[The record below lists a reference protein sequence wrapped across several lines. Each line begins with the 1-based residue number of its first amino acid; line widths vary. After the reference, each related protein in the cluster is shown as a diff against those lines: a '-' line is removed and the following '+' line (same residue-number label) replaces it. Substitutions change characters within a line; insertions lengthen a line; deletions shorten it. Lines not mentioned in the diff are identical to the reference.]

1 MKRFDELEVLE
12 TAGSRA
18 GAFAGRLF
26 ADYGARVTKLAAAE
40 GRPARAEGAA
50 GTPPRADAA
59 HLDGGKRAHPID
71 LSNPSGRE
79 DFEELLGEADVLIE
93 SSAPEPLVPLGER
106 FRVSGLVELRI
117 SPFPATGP
125 YARYRSN
132 AFSDEALA
140 GLSILNGE
148 PGREPL
154 ARSGRIAPYQ
164 AGAQGFLGALAAL
177 RARERTGRGQRVEV
191 SHFEA
196 LVGAHQHGLAM
207 WSHAGHRLV
216 REGNRQPGFWH
227 PSGIYPCRDGHVY
240 LGLTSQAMRD
250 RFFAAMDLPEI
261 LLDPRF
267 HDDLALS
274 YHKADFDAQLCP
286 WLLEHTQADLIALG
300 QAAGAAVGPVTPML
314 EVIRDPAL
322 RERAFWQGVEG
333 APDLLQ
339 PGRPFR
345 IDTSPPATRAA
356 PGPPRGT
363 ASHATSE
370 CADGPLQ
377 GIRILDLTRIWA
389 GPLAAR
395 QLADLGADVVLVESP
410 GARGSGRVEPELAAQ
425 SHLFPGDDP
434 GKDPWNRLGA
444 FNDLMRNRRGITLDL
459 RRPEARRVFEDLIA
473 QVDVVIENFRPRVM
487 AGLGLDFEALQARNP
502 SLCHVAISGFGDS
515 GGRRDW
521 AAYGPMLEAAAGHSL
536 GMGYRDSGPY
546 RAGVSWADPLS
557 GVLAAAGTLLALQER
572 DSDPDRRGRRVDVSI
587 FETTL
592 CALGE
597 ELIEAQRAGAN
608 PVRRGNR
615 HPQRAPQ
622 GCYPCRGDDAWIAI
636 SVTDDDAWWALCGC
650 AELGAEW
657 AGLGFAERV
666 ERHDEIDARLADWT
680 RGHTSRQLMEALQ
693 AVGVIAASQSDASD
707 LFADP
712 QLAAGPFWCDGAHP
726 ATGRRAAPGCAIRL
740 SDTPASHRRPAP
752 RLGEHNREVL
762 RAWAGLADDDLDELE
777 ALGILVDAPPGAG

>member
-1 MKRFDELEVLE
+1 
-12 TAGSRA
+12 
-18 GAFAGRLF
+18 
-26 ADYGARVTKLAAAE
+26 
-40 GRPARAEGAA
+40 
-50 GTPPRADAA
+50 
-59 HLDGGKRAHPID
+59 
-71 LSNPSGRE
+71 LSNPRSRPAVE
-79 DFEELLGEADVLIE
+79 ALLREADVLIE
-93 SSAPEPLVPLGER
+93 SSAPDPLEPLGEH
-106 FRVSGLVELRI
+106 FHVSRLVELRI

-154 ARSGRIAPYQ
+154 ARSGKIAPYQ

-240 LGLTSQAMRD
+240 LALTSQAMRD

-267 HDDLALS
+267 RDDLALS
-274 YHKADFDAQLCP
+274 RHKAEFDAQLCP
-286 WLLEHTQADLIALG
+286 WLLEHSQADLVALG

-314 EVIRDPAL
+314 ELTRDLAL
-322 RERAFWQGVEG
+322 EEREFWQGVAG
-333 APDLLQ
+333 APGLLR

-345 IDTSPPATRAA
+345 LDTSAA
-356 PGPPRGT
+356 PGAPRATPPR
-363 ASHATSE
+363 AIPVL
-370 CADGPLQ
+370 ADGPLQ

-410 GARGSGRVEPELAAQ
+410 DARGGGRVEPELAAR

-434 GKDPWNRLGA
+434 GEEPWNRLGS

-459 RRPEARRVFEDLIA
+459 KRPEARRVFEALLT

-487 AGLGLDFEALQARNP
+487 AGLGFDFETLQSHNP

-572 DSDPDRRGRRVDVSI
+572 DSDPDRRGRRVEISI
-587 FETTL
+587 FE
-592 CALGE
+592 
-597 ELIEAQRAGAN
+597 
-608 PVRRGNR
+608 
-615 HPQRAPQ
+615 
-622 GCYPCRGDDAWIAI
+622 
-636 SVTDDDAWWALCGC
+636 
-650 AELGAEW
+650 
-657 AGLGFAERV
+657 
-666 ERHDEIDARLADWT
+666 
-680 RGHTSRQLMEALQ
+680 
-693 AVGVIAASQSDASD
+693 AS
-707 LFADP
+707 L
-712 QLAAGPFWCDGAHP
+712 
-726 ATGRRAAPGCAIRL
+726 
-740 SDTPASHRRPAP
+740 
-752 RLGEHNREVL
+752 
-762 RAWAGLADDDLDELE
+762 
-777 ALGILVDAPPGAG
+777 